1 MFTAG
6 VIAGA
11 KLFGVAASLMTA
23 WTAWRTLPD
32 NVIRRKMNQ
41 VFRDGGIHKTIKRK
55 PGSKQKDIIILPKI
69 QRVSIYQDRVQIVF
83 TLPQGVNPEDVHKHL
98 WLFKQAF
105 GEHVE
110 LSEGTKTLVLSVFR
124 QDMVAFDYDYE
135 AFSSKLKNMHLPI
148 YVGRSRHGD
157 EFYDMTEF
165 PHLLIAGETGGGK
178 SAAVRS
184 ILTTLIKS
192 TGDRMKLYCADL
204 KRSEFHLFRGVAEEV
219 VNDAVKLHEML
230 LKIQKELVTRG
241 KLLDRAELANILE
254 LPEKRPPF
262 IVLAIDEVALLKKEK
277 ALMDIVEEIS
287 AIGRALGVFLILSMQ
302 RPDAQVLDGKL
313 KNNLTVRI
321 ALRHQDEI
329 NSRITIGSGEAAEIL
344 NSQRGRMVFKL
355 DGLKFV
361 QGPYLELSKAK
372 TLLAPY
378 KRAVEPE
385 KEQEGQPS
393 LLPEPEQQEEQI
405 GWGELQ

>member
-1 MFTAG
+1 MLTAG

-11 KLFGVAASLMTA
+11 KLAGVAASLITA
-23 WTAWRTLPD
+23 WTAWRTMPES
-32 NVIRRKMNQ
+32 VIRRKMMQ
-41 VFRDGGIHKTIKRK
+41 VFKDGGIVKTIKRGPK
-55 PGSKQKDIIILPKI
+55 SKLKDFIIPPKI
-69 QRVSIYQDRVQIVF
+69 QRVGIYQDRVQIVF
-83 TLPQGVNPEDVHKHL
+83 TLPQGVNPVDVHKHL

-105 GEHVE
+105 GEHLE
-110 LSEGTKTLVLSVFR
+110 MSEGVKTLVLNVYR

-135 AFSSKLKNMHLPI
+135 DISPKLNGLHVPI
-148 YVGRSRHGD
+148 YVGRSRHGH
-157 EFYDMTEF
+157 EFYDMVEF

-184 ILTTLIKS
+184 ILTTLIK
-192 TGDRMKLYCADL
+192 TAGDRMKLYCADL

-219 VNDAVKLHEML
+219 VNVTLNLHTML

-241 KLLDRAELANILE
+241 KLLDKAELANILD
-254 LPEKRPPF
+254 LPEKQRPPF

-277 ALMDIVEEIS
+277 ELMDIVEEIS

-313 KNNLTVRI
+313 KNNLTVRM

-378 KRAVEPE
+378 KRTIVTVPV
-385 KEQEGQPS
+385 
-393 LLPEPEQQEEQI
+393 LMLPDEQQEEPI
-405 GWGELQ
+405 WGELQ